1 MIFVDSSVPMYLV
14 GAEHPHKHD
23 ATRLV
28 ERAVLNRERL
38 VTDAEVFQEILH
50 RYGAIRRLE
59 AVQPAFDVL
68 HRLVDD
74 VVDVTVDVVEAAK
87 QILLGG
93 AVTSPRDAVHLA
105 SMAQVGARR
114 VMSFDRG
121 FDGYPGV
128 ERLS

>member
-1 MIFVDSSVPMYLV
+1 VIFIDSNVPMYLV
-14 GAEHPHKHD
+14 GAEHRHKLD
-23 ATRLV
+23 AARLV

-68 HRLVDD
+68 HRLADE
-74 VVDVTVDVVEAAK
+74 VVDVTVDVVESAK
-87 QILLGG
+87 QIL
-93 AVTSPRDAVHLA
+93 
-105 SMAQVGARR
+105 
-114 VMSFDRG
+114 DRG